1 MSIPAEIRAVPRPK
15 NTVVYAYGKNK
26 DRYGVKQRIGC
37 VRKNGNNCPVN
48 GPTIGHIINGQYV
61 PLDPDPIPSV
71 QMSPV
76 VLKEW
81 ASVQLCYDLSS
92 DLKEQ
97 LLQFYCQSD
106 ADKILVM
113 AILRVVH
120 PGIANYELRECYEES
135 FLTEL
140 IPDAAISR
148 NTVCIF
154 LKDLGKTCDRIRG
167 FMQHRAESVGIDHH
181 LLVDGTLK
189 TNDSTE
195 NTLSEFSHKA
205 KMKGRKDIS
214 VLYAFDLEK
223 MEPVCSQCYPGNML
237 DLTAYEDFVRQNG
250 IKNGI
255 LVGDK
260 GFPSKSIE
268 NVLKD
273 NPDLHYFNPLRRS
286 SKIAADYEMYQFE
299 GVLEG
304 RDGFLGQPEPVQYK
318 KVKLDRKDKWLYSFR
333 DSVRAAKEEADWL
346 SRHQSALYS
355 VEEYESKKERFG
367 TVVFESDVDIS
378 VKEAWKTYSCRWQI
392 EIVMGHYKNA
402 LEFDETRVQDDYSV
416 IGSEF
421 IDFIATVITFR
432 LLDQFDKK
440 GLLEKMTCKKVMRI
454 LQRGKK
460 IKIKDEWELIKMNPG
475 EIEVLQKTGVL
486 PMPEVVKKKRGR
498 PQKRPI

>member
-205 KMKGRKDIS
+205 I
-214 VLYAFDLEK
+214 
-223 MEPVCSQCYPGNML
+223 
-237 DLTAYEDFVRQNG
+237 
-250 IKNGI
+250 
-255 LVGDK
+255 
-260 GFPSKSIE
+260 
-268 NVLKD
+268 
-273 NPDLHYFNPLRRS
+273 H
-286 SKIAADYEMYQFE
+286 
-299 GVLEG
+299 
-304 RDGFLGQPEPVQYK
+304 
-318 KVKLDRKDKWLYSFR
+318 
-333 DSVRAAKEEADWL
+333 
-346 SRHQSALYS
+346 
-355 VEEYESKKERFG
+355 
-367 TVVFESDVDIS
+367 
-378 VKEAWKTYSCRWQI
+378 
-392 EIVMGHYKNA
+392 
-402 LEFDETRVQDDYSV
+402 
-416 IGSEF
+416 
-421 IDFIATVITFR
+421 
-432 LLDQFDKK
+432 
-440 GLLEKMTCKKVMRI
+440 
-454 LQRGKK
+454 
-460 IKIKDEWELIKMNPG
+460 
-475 EIEVLQKTGVL
+475 
-486 PMPEVVKKKRGR
+486 
-498 PQKRPI
+498 